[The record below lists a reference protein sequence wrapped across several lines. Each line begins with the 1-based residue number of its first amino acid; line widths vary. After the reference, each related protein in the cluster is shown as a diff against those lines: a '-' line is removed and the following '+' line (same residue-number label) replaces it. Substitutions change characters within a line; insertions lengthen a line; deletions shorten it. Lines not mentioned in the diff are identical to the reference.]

1 MRGLVSLIGAG
12 PGDAE
17 LLTLKAYKRLQQADI
32 LVYDRLVSKEILDLV
47 PESVQRFYVG
57 KARSM
62 HSVPQADINQALV
75 GWASEGKRVV
85 RLKGGDPFI
94 FGRGGEELEAL
105 MADNLA
111 VEVVP
116 GITAA
121 SGCAA
126 YAGIP
131 LTHRDHAQEVHLVTG
146 HVAGDEN
153 ALDWAALARSGQT
166 LVFYMG
172 LSSVEVISD
181 KLQVHG
187 LASDTPLA
195 VIEQGTTSAQKTHVG
210 TLACLPSALTAGHIQ
225 SPALLIVG
233 SVVSLHSRLSWFEGQ
248 KTSGPDHGNDLH

>member
-1 MRGLVSLIGAG
+1 MYGLVSLIGAG

-32 LVYDRLVSKEILDLV
+32 VLYDRLVSKEILALV
-47 PESVQRFYVG
+47 PKSVRRFYVG
-57 KARSM
+57 KARSI
-62 HSVPQADINQALV
+62 HSVPQAEINHSLV
-75 GWASEGKRVV
+75 KWAKQGKQVV

-105 MADNLA
+105 MADGIA

-131 LTHRDHAQEVHLVTG
+131 LTHRDHAQEVHFVTG
-146 HVAGDEN
+146 HVAADEQ
-153 ALDWAALARSGQT
+153 ALDWVSLARGGQT

-172 LSSVEVISD
+172 LNSVEVISD
-181 KLQVHG
+181 KLKAHG
-187 LASDTPLA
+187 LACDTPLA
-195 VIEQGTTSAQKTHVG
+195 VIEQGTTTAQQTHLG
-210 TLACLPSALTAGHIQ
+210 TLACLPDALTAGQVQ
-225 SPALLIVG
+225 SPALVIVG
-233 SVVSLHSRLSWFEGQ
+233 GVVSLHSRLSWFEGRQ
-248 KTSGPDHGNDLH
+248 PSEPDRENDLH